1 MGSALSLCSGSRE
14 DDLRRIGPC
23 RVRWNKDAVV
33 TEPQG
38 VSPAPLSVGLLGLSP
53 KEVSPSASVSCAGR
67 VRLHLI
73 LPVISFM
80 RSKLIC
86 LFAVCLLAFVL
97 PLRPDTIIQTDA
109 DGKTHVIFQ
118 QVIVIDQDPNTIVFK
133 HFDLKHRQ
141 VVKDHL
147 DQGSLPYFVEK
158 SPPSQL
164 QQIVNL
170 WKQFGYT
177 VAITDV
183 TGKKHEICDMYL
195 DFFPPEGA
203 IPFLESVPSRTT
215 LPILYDQGGADDIDF
230 NDIQDLHIQGDHL
243 KVTMTNGKVKEGK
256 FLMPTSAPAVAKFLG
271 ITDAYKPESQDLYDY
286 SIPLSQVKEIQ
297 FENN

>member
-1 MGSALSLCSGSRE
+1 MRLTPIAL
-14 DDLRRIGPC
+14 I
-23 RVRWNKDAVV
+23 A
-33 TEPQG
+33 
-38 VSPAPLSVGLLGLSP
+38 
-53 KEVSPSASVSCAGR
+53 
-67 VRLHLI
+67 
-73 LPVISFM
+73 M
-80 RSKLIC
+80 
-86 LFAVCLLAFVL
+86 CLLASSL
-97 PLRPDTIIQTDA
+97 PLRPDTITQTDA
-109 DGKTHVIFQ
+109 EGKSHIILQ
-118 QVIVIDQDPNTIVFK
+118 QAIVIHQDPNTIVYK

-141 VVKDHL
+141 AVKDHL

-170 WKQFGYT
+170 WKQFGYA

-183 TGKKHEICDMYL
+183 SGKRHEIRDLYL
-195 DFFPPEGA
+195 DFFPPQGA

-230 NDIQDLHIQGDHL
+230 NDIQDLQIQGDHL
-243 KVTMTNGKVKEGK
+243 KVTLSNGQVKTGK
-256 FLMPTSAPAVAKFLG
+256 FMMPISQPAVAKFLG
-271 ITDAYKPESQDLYDY
+271 ITDAYKPESEDLYDY